1 MVVNCGYQAGG
12 VVMQQ
17 AGSFFSSRRKLLIL
31 SALLLIVAGIC
42 GWFFTGFVTRNGD
55 ELERTRVESLASTAA
70 ASFDANNVVML
81 SGDAQRD
88 SATKTFHDLR
98 AQLKRVRDVNRDFRF
113 VYLMRPKADN
123 PKLMIFLA
131 DAEASDS
138 PDYSA
143 PGDIYDGPSDALFSV
158 YNTGKPAIES
168 PYTDRWGYW
177 VTSVAAI
184 KDVRTGKV
192 VAVLGLDIKA
202 DSWIS
207 TLSRYRNFAI
217 AIVGLLTALV
227 LLFLL
232 GLYLQEK
239 AAARLAQKLL
249 ELERAQEGLRLAD
262 VVVKHTGEGII
273 VLDANLRIQSV
284 NPSFERITG
293 YLATEVLGK
302 GPQLLEAPEHNVD
315 IFVQIRSGLQSAD
328 HWEGSLWAKRK
339 TGGTY
344 PMEANVDVV
353 HADNGEVLHHVMVF
367 HDVTVQKQLEDRLR
381 ELSATDGLT
390 LVANRRMFDE
400 VLEREWHRA
409 MRNNEPVSLIM
420 ADIDMF
426 KSYNDLYGH
435 IAGDECL
442 RKVAQAISDSAQ
454 RGGDLVARYGG
465 EEFAIILPNTNEA
478 AARDIAEKIRAAV
491 EKLAIGHD
499 GNLIARHI
507 TISLGISTRIP
518 PQTTDFISLMQS
530 ADKALYRAKESGRN
544 SVAS

>member
-1 MVVNCGYQAGG
+1 
-12 VVMQQ
+12 MQPTRT
-17 AGSFFSSRRKLLIL
+17 FFSSRRKLLVL
-31 SALLLIVAGIC
+31 SVLLLIIAAVA
-42 GWFFTGFVTRNGD
+42 GWFFTGFMKRTGD
-55 ELERTRVESLASTAA
+55 QLERIRVESLASTAA
-70 ASFDANNVVML
+70 ASLDARHVAML
-81 SGDAQRD
+81 TGELTDD
-88 SATKTFHDLR
+88 SRNQVFYDLR
-98 AQLKRVRDVNRDFRF
+98 EQLARVRDVNPDFRF

-123 PKLMIFLA
+123 PAQMIFLA
-131 DAEASDS
+131 DAEAIDS

-143 PGDIYDGPSDALFSV
+143 PGDIYDGPSEALFSV
-158 YNTGKPAIES
+158 YNTGKPAIEY
-168 PYTDRWGYW
+168 PYHDRWGHW

-184 KDVRTGKV
+184 KHPQTGKV
-192 VAVLGLDIKA
+192 IAVLGMDIRA

-207 TLSRYRNFAI
+207 TNTRYRNFAI
-217 AIVGLLTALV
+217 TISALLTALV

-239 AAARLAQKLL
+239 SATRLARQLV

-262 VVVKHTGEGII
+262 VVVKHTGEGIV
-273 VLDANLRIQSV
+273 VLDAGLKIQSV
-284 NPSFERITG
+284 NPGFERVTG
-293 YLATEVLGK
+293 YLAKEVLGK
-302 GPQLLEAPEHNVD
+302 GPQILEAPEHSSN
-315 IFVQIRSGLQSAD
+315 IFSQISSSLQSGD
-328 HWEGSLWAKRK
+328 HWEGTLWARRK
-339 TGGTY
+339 SGDNF

-353 HADNGEVLHHVMVF
+353 HAEDGSVLHHVMVF
-367 HDVTVQKQLEDRLR
+367 HDATVQKQLEDRLR

-435 IAGDECL
+435 VAGDDCL
-442 RKVAQAISDSAQ
+442 RRVAQAISDSAQ

-465 EEFAIILPNTNEA
+465 EEFAVILPNTDEK
-478 AARDIAEKIRAAV
+478 AAREIAEKIRVAV
-491 EKLAIGHD
+491 ERLQISHD
-499 GNLIARHI
+499 GNLMARHI
-507 TISLGISTRIP
+507 TISLGVSTRVP

-530 ADKALYRAKESGRN
+530 ADKALYRAKEGGRN